1 MVGADGP
8 GARDSAPGSRDALRR
23 QQGYQQ
29 VKAATVGA
37 WGPPLG
43 EEPLRPVRVSHCQTH
58 LGVFFALWERGE
70 LQLHVL
76 HGPGPR
82 VCGWGR
88 VGVGV
93 TRRPTLGQAVA
104 VKGKVDRRTD
114 REAAG
119 LQLTH
124 ADYRVPATAAATA
137 GKRVGRL
144 VSGRHAAA
152 VFLPPCF
159 RAPQAAQALAPTR
172 ALQPSPLLPPPSVPA
187 QPQPIPAYA
196 CLRPAPP
203 AAARCQRAAAP
214 PLRERADAGG
224 RGPGGA
230 RAGAR

>member
-1 MVGADGP
+1 M
-8 GARDSAPGSRDALRR
+8 
-23 QQGYQQ
+23 
-29 VKAATVGA
+29 KAATVGA

-124 ADYRVPATAAATA
+124 ADYRVPATPATA

-152 VFLPPCF
+152 VFFPPVLPRPSG
-159 RAPQAAQALAPTR
+159 RPSSSTNTSPTTVSP
-172 ALQPSPLLPPPSVPA
+172 PSPSRRPRAAPANPSLRLPSARPPRGRQVSA
-187 QPQPIPAYA
+187 RR
-196 CLRPAPP
+196 RPAPSR
-203 AAARCQRAAAP
+203 ARRRWGAGPRRRPGWSSLDVEEVGLPQEG
-214 PLRERADAGG
+214 ERTV
-224 RGPGGA
+224 PGKAVG
-230 RAGAR
+230 